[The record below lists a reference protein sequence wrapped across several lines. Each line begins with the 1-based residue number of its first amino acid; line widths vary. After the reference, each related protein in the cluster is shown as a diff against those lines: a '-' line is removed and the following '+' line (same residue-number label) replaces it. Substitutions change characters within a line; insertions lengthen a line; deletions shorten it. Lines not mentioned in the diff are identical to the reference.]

1 MTLTE
6 LRYIVAV
13 AQKRHF
19 GKAAEACFVSQPTLS
34 IAIKKLEQELDVRL
48 FERSSKNEIRITDI
62 GQQIVDQAQKVLRE
76 AQAIQEIAQQGKD
89 PLSGIFRLGVIYTI
103 GPYLLPDL
111 IPRLNLTTPNL
122 TLIIEE
128 DFTANLTQK
137 LKRGDL
143 DAIII
148 SYPYDEA
155 GIETTPLYEEPFVVA
170 IYPQH
175 PWRDKKEI
183 RVDELAGQDLMLL
196 GAGHCFRDQVLAAC
210 PRCMAESSELTRKL
224 EGSSLETIRHM
235 VAAGTGIT
243 VLPCTS
249 LLHRHSNREPIR
261 IKPFAAPRPGR
272 SVALAWRKHYPRSE
286 AVRSIA
292 DSIRDCELPG
302 VRWLRA
308 DRPGARSAASARGK
322 SRP

>member
-34 IAIKKLEQELDVRL
+34 IAIKKLEQELDLRL

-62 GQQIVDQAQKVLRE
+62 GQQIVEQAQKVLRE
-76 AQAIQEIAQQGKD
+76 AQTIQEIAQQGKD
-89 PLSGIFRLGVIYTI
+89 PLSGSFRLGAIYTI

-111 IPRLNLTTPNL
+111 IPRLNEATPNL

-137 LKRGDL
+137 LKNGDL

-148 SYPYDEA
+148 SYPFDEP

-170 IYPQH
+170 IYPEH
-175 PWRDKKEI
+175 KWNDKSEV

-210 PRCMAESSELTRKL
+210 PKCMSESSELTRKL

-235 VAAGTGIT
+235 VATGTGIT

-249 LLHRHSNREPIR
+249 LLHRHSNRELVR
-261 IKPFAAPRPGR
+261 IKPFAQPRPGR
-272 SVALAWRKHYPRSE
+272 RVALAWRRHYPRSE
-286 AVRSIA
+286 AIQAIA
-292 DSIRDCELPG
+292 EAIRACDLPG
-302 VRWLRA
+302 VTELSDRA
-308 DRPGARSAASARGK
+308 EKG
-322 SRP
+322 